1 MSQSRGAADSDELE
15 IGRAQHRSE
24 WRGVRILAL
33 TGGGYRGLFTA
44 AVLDRLESSM
54 QGRKIA
60 DTFDVF
66 AGTSIGGLIACALAT
81 GVSAAA
87 IRAAIQ
93 ESGEKVFPPKL
104 ASTVRRIAGTPL
116 YDAKA
121 LQQAVRGCLATAADM
136 PIGNIEKG
144 LVVTSISTVT
154 GAPVLY
160 RSSWFG
166 THAYQGT
173 LLGDAC
179 MASSAAP
186 TYFRAHHSGPDQGP
200 MVDGGLVANS
210 PDLLALLEV
219 LATRP
224 TALPTIEM
232 LSVGTAGVGSGGM
245 AGDVPA
251 TGLGWA
257 LKAVPFMIAAQERLA
272 ITQAGALL
280 PGRYLRINHEPEPGQ
295 RALSEMSTVDS
306 SMTGTLTALA
316 EHAVKVTLQ
325 RDATLLARILR

>member
-1 MSQSRGAADSDELE
+1 MTQGRSAADADELE
-15 IGRAQHRSE
+15 SGRALQRRE
-24 WRGVRILAL
+24 WPSVRILAL
-33 TGGGYRGLFTA
+33 AGGGYRGLFTA
-44 AVLDRLESSM
+44 AVLEQLEASM

-81 GVSAAA
+81 GMAAA
-87 IRAAIQ
+87 TIRAKIQ
-93 ESGEKVFPPKL
+93 ESGAKVFVPRV
-104 ASTVRRIAGTPL
+104 AATARRIAGPPL
-116 YDAKA
+116 YDALA
-121 LQQAVRGCLATAADM
+121 LQQAVRSCLADAADL
-136 PIGNIEKG
+136 PIGNVDKG
-144 LVVTSISTVT
+144 LIVTSISTVT

-166 THAYQGT
+166 THPYQAT
-173 LLGDAC
+173 LLGDVC
-179 MASSAAP
+179 MATSAAP
-186 TYFRAHHSGPDQGP
+186 TYFRAHQSGPDQGP

-219 LATRP
+219 VATRP

-232 LSVGTAGVGSGGM
+232 LSIGTAGVGSGGM

-272 ITQAGALL
+272 VTQAAALL
-280 PGRYLRINHEPEPGQ
+280 PGRYVRINHEPEPGQ

-306 SMTGTLTALA
+306 SMTGTLTTLA
-316 EHAVKVTLQ
+316 EHAVNSAIA
-325 RDATLLARILR
+325 RDAARLTRILR